1 MEIYQVYLCRI
12 LNRRIFMEAKKGQ
25 VFKLLLGIMILSLF
39 IWYVVRIN
47 AMIKFNEEILVS
59 LQTYAEKERDDLIY
73 IFQIDSEPRQWTSEI
88 KCKEL
93 SQNEMELR
101 KKIFF
106 NQNIVLGVEK
116 GTIYIYR
123 NERCFWVSII
133 SILGILVFGIKILL
147 LQKGNEEDEPLIS
160 ERFKNRMKD
169 ISKNVA
175 TDLARSTVISRIVRM
190 RRKKK

>member
-1 MEIYQVYLCRI
+1 
-12 LNRRIFMEAKKGQ
+12 MEAKKGQ

-175 TDLARSTVISRIVRM
+175 TALA
-190 RRKKK
+190 